1 MKEKSVIMI
10 YLLVKLNVSCFSH
23 VRLFVTL
30 WTVASQTPLSMR
42 TLQARIVEWVAM
54 SSFRGTSRPKFWTRV
69 SCIAGRFFT
78 S

>member
-30 WTVASQTPLSMR
+30 WTVASQTPLSLEFSR
-42 TLQARIVEWVAM
+42 QEYSKGLPFTSPGDLPSSGTEPWSLASQA
-54 SSFRGTSRPKFWTRV
+54 G
-69 SCIAGRFFT
+69 FFT
-78 S
+78 I

>member
-30 WTVASQTPLSMR
+30 WTVASQTPLSMEFPR
-42 TLQARIVEWVAM
+42 QSYWSGMAI
-54 SSFRGTSRPKFWTRV
+54 
-69 SCIAGRFFT
+69 FF
-78 S
+78 SGDLLAWKIP